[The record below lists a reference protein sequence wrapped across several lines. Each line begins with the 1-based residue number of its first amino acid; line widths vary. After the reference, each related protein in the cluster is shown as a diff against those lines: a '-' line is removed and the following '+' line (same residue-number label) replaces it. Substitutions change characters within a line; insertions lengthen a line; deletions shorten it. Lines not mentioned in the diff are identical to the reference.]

1 MMKNVLGE
9 INGRYGDKS
18 TLELLQ
24 WLMNVPVFANTIH
37 KLTRIKTSS
46 RVEQRNSSPNPNERQ
61 LFRLKKAMKKPPA
74 LMLRIRRQAK
84 KNTNGKGNDG
94 LRYQNNLIW
103 MKSHPFLLK
112 MIRPMYVIIALTKT
126 L

>member
-1 MMKNVLGE
+1 MITNVLGE
-9 INGRYGDKS
+9 IKGRYGDTN

-46 RVEQRNSSPNPNERQ
+46 RVEQRNTSPNPNERQ
-61 LFRLKKAMKKPPA
+61 LFRLKKATKKAPA
-74 LMLRIRRQAK
+74 LLLRIRRQAK
-84 KNTNGKGNDG
+84 KNTNGKENDG
-94 LRYQNNLIW
+94 FRYQNTLIW

-112 MIRPMYVIIALTKT
+112 MIRPM
-126 L
+126 